1 MLATLVN
8 LLNDSLAKTRFHST
22 AVIGNLVNYK
32 FTEKMVVLKVPQKLL
47 EIACNDTQFN
57 VQESALNVLR
67 LLCKHE
73 KGKKVRK
80 KH

>member
-1 MLATLVN
+1 MLSTLVN

-32 FTEKMVVLKVPQKLL
+32 FSEKMIGLKVPQKLL

-67 LLCKHE
+67 LLCKHD
-73 KGKKVRK
+73 KGKKVL
-80 KH
+80 